1 MNGLRLIAVVF
12 GLLLI
17 LACFLSAPVFGE
29 NPWDADG
36 GNNSDSNTSF
46 DTTGTE
52 EDEAEDMLPDGNEE
66 YNPDWLTGI
75 FFMLSYRFITGY
87 LMDPQVISP
96 SPQAT
101 LN

>member
-36 GNNSDSNTSF
+36 GNDSDSDTSF

-52 EDEAEDMLPDGNEE
+52 EDEIEMMPDGNEE

-75 FFMLSYRFITGY
+75 FFRMSYRFITGY
-87 LMDPQVISP
+87 LMNPQVISP
-96 SPQAT
+96 SYQAT
-101 LN
+101 VN